1 MPAGL
6 STFWSFPPQP
16 PLWRVF
22 GFSSNDCQ
30 ISVSSPHLAQRYRY
44 VGIGPA
50 LSSGVGASAVF
61 STHQGRVLML
71 PDLGP
76 GEAQEAPHGS
86 QWVPW

>member
-6 STFWSFPPQP
+6 STFWSLPPQP

-50 LSSGVGASAVF
+50 LSITLGVAAALMFVSLAAARASYRRERDRF
-61 STHQGRVLML
+61 ER
-71 PDLGP
+71 
-76 GEAQEAPHGS
+76 GE
-86 QWVPW
+86 